1 MKSTT
6 MGFLNNYTNGPVINS
21 SLEQF
26 YCVWVL
32 DNVAKSL
39 DGIGTGLVL
48 VWPYIQ
54 LNLIILTL
62 HVFNRILKT
71 IYHFELGYC
80 EKPGERREGNGCFK
94 QALNVINQP

>member
-1 MKSTT
+1 MKLLT

-26 YCVWVL
+26 YCVWFL

-48 VWPYIQ
+48 VLVWPYIQ
-54 LNLIILTL
+54 LNLIILAL

-71 IYHFELGYC
+71 IYHFELGYY
-80 EKPGERREGNGCFK
+80 EPREGSASECFK
-94 QALNVINQP
+94 